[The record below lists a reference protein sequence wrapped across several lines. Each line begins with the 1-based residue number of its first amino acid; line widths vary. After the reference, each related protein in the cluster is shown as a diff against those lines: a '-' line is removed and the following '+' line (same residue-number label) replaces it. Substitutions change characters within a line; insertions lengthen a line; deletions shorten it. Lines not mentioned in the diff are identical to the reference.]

1 MPVRWIT
8 GIALAALAATAPL
21 RAESV
26 AARTVIARCAA
37 HKPAIHGWTALRT
50 ACPGIERA
58 LARLRVRALL
68 PNHWR
73 RTLTSTGLG
82 ELSSLA
88 RRYRGRAR
96 SALPDPATLRS
107 IALGLGPRRPP
118 AAPPSLWARL
128 FNWVHGWIAPIATL
142 LERWLRSLAREPRDR
157 QLLVEAIW
165 LVGAALIATAVLAII
180 LQLRAAGLL
189 GSKYARSARRPRRAS
204 PAHPPAAPPPA
215 TPDWAALRARPSGLL
230 CVLIDALLGAHRLDR
245 ARDLTCRELIAR
257 ARFDNEAQR
266 RGFAQIA
273 LLAERQRFGPDAA
286 LTVPESMLLEA
297 RTLHA
302 QLGSPPGDAGEDPR

>member
-21 RAESV
+21 RAESL

-37 HKPAIHGWTALRT
+37 HKPAIHGLTALRA
-50 ACPGIERA
+50 ACPGVERA
-58 LARLRVRALL
+58 LARLHVRALL
-68 PNHWR
+68 PHHWR

-82 ELSSLA
+82 ELSTLA
-88 RRYRGRAR
+88 RRYRGRPR

-107 IALGLGPRRPP
+107 TALGLAPRRPP
-118 AAPPSLWARL
+118 APPPSLWDRL
-128 FNWVHGWIAPIATL
+128 FNWVHGWIAPLATL
-142 LERWLRSLAREPRDR
+142 LERWLRSLARGPRDR

-165 LVGAALIATAVLAII
+165 FAGAALIATAVLAII

-189 GSKYARSARRPRRAS
+189 GSKYVRGARRPRRAS
-204 PAHPPAAPPPA
+204 PAPTPAAPPPG
-215 TPDWAALRARPSGLL
+215 TPDWAALRDQPSGLL
-230 CVLIDALLGAHRLDR
+230 CLLIDALLGTHRLDR

-257 ARFDNEAQR
+257 ARFDSEAQR

-273 LLAERQRFGPDAA
+273 LLAERERFGPDTA
-286 LTVPESMLLEA
+286 LTVPESMLLDA

-302 QLGSPPGDAGEDPR
+302 QLGTPPGDAGEEAR